1 MRTIIFFTVTFL
13 TINGC
18 SKTEQ
23 PDNSVP
29 KLLWKTP
36 LLDGKESFSFNPVV
50 YKDWVIYGSK
60 YARLDHFEKPKV
72 IAFNKNTGEKVW
84 EWNNA
89 QSDNEYL
96 VAFSDTYIYQN
107 ILVMSTGARVYAI
120 DMNTGKSIW
129 TTKDPEGGNTVI
141 LGVGDKIYH
150 VRNAIDKKQD
160 ILCRANVNTGNWEPV
175 YTLKKQ
181 NRYVSIGSS
190 KLISKD
196 EDNKTYI
203 YFTASNVDLNY
214 TEAEIHLMKL
224 DAETDSIV
232 LDKVLPHSNSNSI
245 VAVDDK
251 RVYLSGVKLVGC
263 DKKTG
268 EITKEYQLPTISS
281 GAYPAGYCI
290 VKNSKLFAP
299 TNYPRFICYDTENT
313 NTLWSEDGISTSNP
327 SRLLYH
333 DSVVYY
339 TSGSDGNLHAIDENG
354 KRLWKAASPDRKAA
368 GDGIFDDPITIDGAE
383 NRIYLST
390 FYSACCYETI
400 KK

>member
-1 MRTIIFFTVTFL
+1 MRTILFLISIIL
-13 TINGC
+13 TITAC

-23 PDNSVP
+23 PSNYTP
-29 KLLWKTP
+29 KLLWRVP
-36 LLDGKESFSFNPVV
+36 LLNGKESFSFNPVI

-72 IAFNKNTGEKVW
+72 IAFNKNTGEKAW

-89 QSDNEYL
+89 QSDSEYIP
-96 VAFSDTYIYQN
+96 AFFDTYTYQN
-107 ILVMSTGARVYAI
+107 ILVLSSGARVYAI
-120 DMNTGKSIW
+120 DMNTGKSLW
-129 TTKDPEGGNTVI
+129 TTKAPEGGHSLI

-150 VRNAIDKKQD
+150 VRNALDKKQD
-160 ILCRANVNTGNWEPV
+160 ILCKANINTGNWESV
-175 YTLKKQ
+175 YTLRKQ

-190 KLISKD
+190 ELISKD
-196 EDNKTYI
+196 ENSKTYI
-203 YFTASNVDLNY
+203 YFTASDTDLNY
-214 TEAEIHLMKL
+214 TESETHLMKL
-224 DAETDSIV
+224 DTQTDSIT
-232 LDKVLPHSNSNSI
+232 LDKVIPNSKSFNI
-245 VAVDDK
+245 AAVDDK
-251 RVYLSGVKLVGC
+251 RIYLTGIQLTGF

-268 EITKEYQLPTISS
+268 EILKEYNLPVNKGGVYS
-281 GAYPAGYCI
+281 GGYFI
-290 VKNSKLFAP
+290 TSNNKIFAP
-299 TNYPRFICYDTENT
+299 TNYPRFICYDTEST
-313 NTLWSEDGISTSNP
+313 NTLWSEDGISTSSP

-333 DSVVYY
+333 DGVVYY

-368 GDGIFDDPITIDGAE
+368 GDGIFDDPITIDAAQ